1 MMATRRTGLPEG
13 DGDTLKAHGPPA
25 CEVSKRKDG
34 KEQSENVSPS
44 EDETFSWPGPKTV
57 MLKRTSQ
64 GFGFTLRHFI
74 VYPPESAI
82 QFSYK
87 DEENGNRGGKQRN
100 RLEPMDTIFVKQ
112 VREGGPA
119 FEAGL
124 CTGDRI
130 IKVNGE
136 SVIGKTYSQV
146 IALIQNSDTTLELS
160 VMPKDED
167 ILQVKENKWN
177 GMFTSFMKLKYC

>member
-1 MMATRRTGLPEG
+1 MATRWAAGPPGG
-13 DGDTLKAHGPPA
+13 DGDTEPPPGGGGGQA
-25 CEVSKRKDG
+25 SKNKDG
-34 KEQSENVSPS
+34 KEQSEAISPS
-44 EDETFSWPGPKTV
+44 EEEEAFSWPGPKTV
-57 MLKRTSQ
+57 VLRRTSQ

-74 VYPPESAI
+74 VYPPESAV
-82 QFSYK
+82 QFSFK
-87 DEENGNRGGKQRN
+87 DEENGNRQGKQRN

-112 VREGGPA
+112 VKEGGPA

-146 IALIQNSDTTLELS
+146 IALIQNR
-160 VMPKDED
+160 
-167 ILQVKENKWN
+167 
-177 GMFTSFMKLKYC
+177 